1 MRMTVVNVAYP
12 LAPVR
17 QDTPGGAEHVLSLL
31 DEALVSRGHRSV
43 VVACEGSS
51 TAGSLVTIPA
61 VHGKISGEK
70 WRLAQNLMRIALED
84 ALRRFDADLVHMH
97 GLDFAAYLPRPGV
110 PVLVTLHLPLS
121 WYGPSTLSPERPG
134 TYLHCVSSSQRRECP
149 EGVLL
154 LPDIGNGVPVD
165 RLASRV
171 SKRGFALA
179 MGRICPE
186 KGFHLALDAA
196 RRAGTSLVLAGR
208 VFGYG
213 EHEQY
218 FRHEIAPR
226 LDGGRYRFIGPV
238 GFIRKRRF
246 LTAARCLLVPS
257 LAPETSS
264 LVAMEALACGTPVIA
279 FPSGALGDIVEHGRT
294 GFLVRDEEEMAEAI
308 DAVSSLSPALCRE
321 TARERFSAERMLR
334 EYLEVYGRIV
344 EEGLTPGALLC
355 CGSVQGGGEERAS
368 SPERIRRP
376 VS

>member
-1 MRMTVVNVAYP
+1 MGLTVINVAYP

-31 DEALVSRGHRSV
+31 DGALVRGGHRSV

-51 TAGSLVTIPA
+51 TAGALVTIPA
-61 VHGKISGEK
+61 VRGKISAEK
-70 WRLAQNLMRIALED
+70 WKLAQDLMRISLED

-97 GLDFAAYLPRPGV
+97 GLDFPAYLPRPGV

-121 WYGPSTLSPERPG
+121 WYDLSALFPERPG
-134 TYLHCVSSSQRRECP
+134 TYLHCVSSAQRRECP
-149 EGVLL
+149 DGVRL
-154 LPDIGNGVPVD
+154 LPDIENGVPVD
-165 RLASRV
+165 RLASSV
-171 SKRGFALA
+171 SKRDFALA

-196 RRAGTSLVLAGR
+196 RRAGKSLVLAGR
-208 VFGYG
+208 VFGYR

-218 FRHEIAPR
+218 FRYKIAPR
-226 LDGGRYRFIGPV
+226 LDGSRYRFIGPI

-294 GFLVRDEEEMAEAI
+294 GFLVRNEEEMAEAI
-308 DAVSSLSPALCRE
+308 GAVSSLSPAVCRD
-321 TARERFSAERMLR
+321 TARERFSSERMLR
-334 EYLEVYGRIV
+334 NYLEVYGRIV
-344 EEGLTPGALLC
+344 EHGITPGALLC
-355 CGSVQGGGEERAS
+355 CGSPGGGEGGRDS
-368 SPERIRRP
+368 
-376 VS
+376 

>member
-1 MRMTVVNVAYP
+1 MGLTVVNVAYP

-31 DEALVSRGHRSV
+31 DEALVHRGHRSV

-51 TAGSLVTIPA
+51 TAGALVAIPA
-61 VHGKISGEK
+61 VRGKISGEK
-70 WRLAQNLMRIALED
+70 WRLAQDLMRIALDD

-97 GLDFAAYLPRPGV
+97 GLDFSAYLPRPGV
-110 PVLVTLHLPLS
+110 PVLATLHLPLS
-121 WYGPSTLSPERPG
+121 WYDSSALFPGRPG

-149 EGVLL
+149 GGVHL
-154 LPDIGNGVPVD
+154 LPDIENGVPVD
-165 RLASRV
+165 RLASGV

-186 KGFHLALDAA
+186 KGFHLALGAA
-196 RRAGTSLVLAGR
+196 RRAGTPLMLAGR
-208 VFGYG
+208 VFGYR
-213 EHEQY
+213 EHEHY
-218 FRHEIAPR
+218 FRHEIEPR
-226 LDGGRYRFIGPV
+226 LDGSRYRFIGSV
-238 GFIRKRRF
+238 GFVRKRRL

-308 DAVSSLSPALCRE
+308 GAASSLSPALCRE
-321 TARERFSAERMLR
+321 AARERFSAERMIR
-334 EYLEVYGRIV
+334 SYLEVYGKIV
-344 EEGLTPGALLC
+344 GEGVSPGLLLYR
-355 CGSVQGGGEERAS
+355 GGPHGGREERAS
-368 SPERIRRP
+368 
-376 VS
+376 